1 MRYLGVDYGERRV
14 GLSYGDELGVA
25 TPLPALVDAD
35 PDKRWAALAEVMR
48 QRRVQEVVVGH
59 PLNMDDTPG
68 FKAKEAEAYAQRIRE
83 TFSVPVHLVDER
95 LTSYAAE
102 ETIPKNKRRD
112 VRASGLIDSRCATLI
127 LQDYLNQILPEPP
140 PPEELA

>member
-1 MRYLGVDYGERRV
+1 MRYLGIDYGERRV

-35 PDKRWAALAEVMR
+35 PDKRWTALGDVIR
-48 QRRVQEVVVGH
+48 QRRIQEIVLGH

-68 FKAKEAEAYAQRIRE
+68 FKAKEVEAYGARLRDA
-83 TFSVPVHLVDER
+83 FSLPVHLVDER

-102 ETIPKNKRRD
+102 ETIPKNKRRE

-127 LQDYLNQILPEPP
+127 LQDYLNQISPLPP
-140 PPEELA
+140 PPEELG